1 MANETTVLVSNITS
15 EAVDSAFVYSDK
27 AKGAGYHKFNDSLHT
42 YNYVVDSFVGTIKL
56 QGTLELFPGDD
67 DWVDIDTT
75 VKNGH
80 NDSSIFQ
87 SGAISGNFT
96 GRFVWI
102 RAGYNLENG
111 TITSIRI
118 NQ

>member
-67 DWVDIDTT
+67 DWVDIDTMI
-75 VKNGH
+75 VQY
-80 NDSSIFQ
+80 SSQ
-87 SGAISGNFT
+87 ALYQAILLADLCGS
-96 GRFVWI
+96 V
-102 RAGYNLENG
+102 LD
-111 TITSIRI
+111 IT
-118 NQ
+118 